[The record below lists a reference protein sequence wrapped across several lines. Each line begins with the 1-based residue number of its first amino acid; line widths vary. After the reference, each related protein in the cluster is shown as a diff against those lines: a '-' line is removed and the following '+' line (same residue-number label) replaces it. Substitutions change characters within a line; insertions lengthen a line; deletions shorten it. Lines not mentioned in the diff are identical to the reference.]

1 MIMDGLQPFLSRF
14 FFDVV
19 DQETPGDDKDLLV
32 QRVLVRKGMT
42 ELPEADEALLGEVFD
57 GVVFGDP
64 FQEEAEDLNMQSM
77 VDLNEGCMVAIT
89 YSR

>member
-1 MIMDGLQPFLSRF
+1 MKMDGLQPLLSGF

-32 QRVLVRKGMT
+32 QRMLIREGMT

-64 FQEEAEDLNMQSM
+64 FQEKAKDLDMQGM